1 MSRGKKRKM
10 IPKEFFVTSG
20 KATSPISELNAF
32 DLALKNAEIAQ
43 CNLVSVSS
51 VIPPKCKEIKLKQM
65 PIGSITHAVVA
76 RMNAEGEATIGAGI
90 AWAWEKD
97 KKYGIVAEAHG
108 HMDQKALEKTL
119 EWKIREMAKIREI
132 EIDKINYRMET
143 LEVSTSNYGCV
154 IAALIYIP

>member
-1 MSRGKKRKM
+1 M

-32 DLALKNAEIAQ
+32 DSALKNAGIAQ

-51 VIPPKCKEIKLKQM
+51 VLPPGCKEIEWKQM

-90 AWAWEKD
+90 VWAWAED
-97 KKYGIVAEAHG
+97 KKYGIVAE
-108 HMDQKALEKTL
+108 T
-119 EWKIREMAKIREI
+119 
-132 EIDKINYRMET
+132 
-143 LEVSTSNYGCV
+143 YG
-154 IAALIYIP
+154 